1 MEAAVL
7 LLGLLGFLLKNNRK
21 EDCEY
26 ECYDEYSSDD
36 NFDLHAC
43 ENDCKDEYGFPSGN
57 FISRIVS
64 KIATEKSSEKIPE
77 LETALYNCESIST
90 GSCSNVKVSC
100 AGLSQSNITDT
111 CQSDIAGCVENLVGC
126 LEA

>member
-21 EDCEY
+21 EDCED
-26 ECYDEYSSDD
+26 ECYDEYRSDD

-43 ENDCKDEYGFPSGN
+43 EDDCKDEYGFPSGN

-64 KIATEKSSEKIPE
+64 NEVES
-77 LETALYNCESIST
+77 NCKSIST